1 MDVRKSRRLPSAATV
16 PGVKY
21 RLLLRVYAAEN
32 LRKVSSHG
40 TYCKVYVGNVDMAAS
55 RKGRQSFKK
64 FLMSSSL
71 SASSS
76 GSSASTT
83 PSSSYSSSTSSAG
96 SPNDGASPQENLSR
110 SQHNVQNSNNG
121 GINTAGTRVRE
132 FKTQVQKYSR
142 ASPVWN
148 EKFEIPSVDP
158 MGDLVSIRVKSAR
171 LMSSPA
177 VGACCVPLGDVP
189 EDETVDRWV
198 SLQDGKKD
206 AGRIR
211 IQMRLVRADT
221 PPAVKKESSAG
232 RSRSQAS
239 DPVVDDQ
246 VRASARRISSKRS
259 SNSSSLSRTR
269 LSGSISPVAKQALQS
284 ATTDTYPA
292 IQEAQ
297 PLRKLSNS
305 SNHSSSSSTIGKNH
319 NHSSR
324 SESRASSRT
333 QSEREASMIA
343 ARYATPAQSQP
354 HRPQSPVNDTSNP
367 RKISA
372 TTATTTDLLL
382 VDLEHASETSSS
394 SSSSSFVSAGGGIK
408 SDKTATATHST
419 KKTIATSSSSR
430 HRQKHNDVDNDEED
444 ANSGDVV
451 EASSLYSSMQ
461 HIRDRGTM
469 LSEIG
474 ASSSLLSSS
483 RSNGSFVG
491 SLHLYNRNSIATST
505 PSRTTMVMSEAEI
518 AALHSEYSTSGA
530 NGSAQSNGGR
540 RRSPNGGAD
549 DRNSGQT
556 EDTDSEEEDD
566 DPETEGPR
574 IPWNSTITRLL
585 ARKSTNILIDED
597 EEDDSDDDDTHH
609 QRHGGGL
616 NIDILHDR
624 LGHRHEEVPLLDFP
638 EPYDIDEIDCA

>member
-1 MDVRKSRRLPSAATV
+1 MDVRKSRRLPSAATT

-32 LRKVSSHG
+32 LRNVSSHG
-40 TYCKVYVGNVDMAAS
+40 TYCKVYVGNADMAAS

-76 GSSASTT
+76 AST

-96 SPNDGASPQENLSR
+96 SPDGGASPQENLSR
-110 SQHNVQNSNNG
+110 SEHNVQNNSNSS

-177 VGACCVPLGDVP
+177 VGACCVPLRDVP
-189 EDETVDRWV
+189 EDETVDHWV
-198 SLQDGKKD
+198 TLLDGKKD

-211 IQMRLVRADT
+211 VQMRLVRADA
-221 PPAVKKESSAG
+221 PPAVKKESSA

-239 DPVVDDQ
+239 DPAADAQ
-246 VRASARRISSKRS
+246 IRASARRTSSKRSNRS

-284 ATTDTYPA
+284 APTDPIL
-292 IQEAQ
+292 IQETQ
-297 PLRKLSNS
+297 PPRKFSSS
-305 SNHSSSSSTIGKNH
+305 SNHSNSSSASSSNKHI
-319 NHSSR
+319 SR
-324 SESRASSRT
+324 SQSRTSSRT
-333 QSEREASMIA
+333 QSEREASVIA
-343 ARYATPAQSQP
+343 ARYVTPAPQP
-354 HRPQSPVNDTSNP
+354 QRPQSTVDDNSKTLM
-367 RKISA
+367 
-372 TTATTTDLLL
+372 TATDLLL
-382 VDLEHASETSSS
+382 ADLEHASETSSS
-394 SSSSSFVSAGGGIK
+394 SSSSSFVSRIK
-408 SDKTATATHST
+408 LDKMATPST
-419 KKTIATSSSSR
+419 KKTMTTTSR
-430 HRQKHNDVDNDEED
+430 HSQSHNDDDDDDED
-444 ANSGDVV
+444 ADSGDVV

-474 ASSSLLSSS
+474 ASSSSSLMSLS

-530 NGSAQSNGGR
+530 GGSANGGR
-540 RRSPNGGAD
+540 RRNPNGGGGD

-556 EDTDSEEEDD
+556 EDTDSDDEDD
-566 DPETEGPR
+566 EYDEPETEGPR

-585 ARKSTNILIDED
+585 ARKSTNVLIDED
-597 EEDDSDDDDTHH
+597 EEEDSDDDDTHL
-609 QRHGGGL
+609 QRHGGSGNL
-616 NIDILHDR
+616 HIGILHDG
-624 LGHRHEEVPLLDFP
+624 LGRPEEVPILDFD
-638 EPYDIDEIDCA
+638 EPYDIDDIDCA

>member
-1 MDVRKSRRLPSAATV
+1 MDVRKSRRLPSAATT

-32 LRKVSSHG
+32 LRNVSSHG

-76 GSSASTT
+76 AST

-96 SPNDGASPQENLSR
+96 SPDGDASLQENLSR
-110 SQHNVQNSNNG
+110 SEHNVQNNSNSG

-177 VGACCVPLGDVP
+177 VGACCVPLRDMP

-198 SLQDGKKD
+198 ALLDGKKD

-211 IQMRLVRADT
+211 VQMRLVRADA
-221 PPAVKKESSAG
+221 PPAVKKENSA

-239 DPVVDDQ
+239 DPAADAQ
-246 VRASARRISSKRS
+246 IRTSARRTSSKRSNRS

-284 ATTDTYPA
+284 APTGPILT
-292 IQEAQ
+292 QETQ
-297 PLRKLSNS
+297 PPRKFSSS
-305 SNHSSSSSTIGKNH
+305 SNHSNSSSTSSSNNH
-319 NHSSR
+319 IRSQKRTSSR
-324 SESRASSRT
+324 S
-333 QSEREASMIA
+333 QSEREASVIA
-343 ARYATPAQSQP
+343 ARYATPVLQ
-354 HRPQSPVNDTSNP
+354 PQSTVDDNSKTL
-367 RKISA
+367 
-372 TTATTTDLLL
+372 TTATDLLL
-382 VDLEHASETSSS
+382 ADLEHASETSSS
-394 SSSSSFVSAGGGIK
+394 SSSSSFVSGIK
-408 SDKTATATHST
+408 SDKMATPST
-419 KKTIATSSSSR
+419 KKTMATTSSR
-430 HRQKHNDVDNDEED
+430 HPQSYSGDDDGDED
-444 ANSGDVV
+444 SGDVV

-474 ASSSLLSSS
+474 ASSSSLMSLS

-530 NGSAQSNGGR
+530 GGSANGGR
-540 RRSPNGGAD
+540 RRNPNGGGGD

-556 EDTDSEEEDD
+556 EDTDSDDEDD
-566 DPETEGPR
+566 EYDEPETEGPR

-585 ARKSTNILIDED
+585 ARKSTNVLIDED
-597 EEDDSDDDDTHH
+597 EEEDSDDDDTHL
-609 QRHGGGL
+609 QRHGGSGGGNL
-616 NIDILHDR
+616 HIGILHDG
-624 LGHRHEEVPLLDFP
+624 LGRSEEVPILDFD
-638 EPYDIDEIDCA
+638 EPYDIDDIDDIDCA